1 MHDFRAF
8 YHLSWWEQVERGDVE
23 ELDLLLAGLKIRPDS
38 LWRATLFTRNPPK
51 RPEGQSTQLGWLGW
65 DQQLALLL
73 EIRNLLAGKSGRL
86 QGPPTS
92 SGEAVQLE
100 SEIDVLM
107 QLRRPN

>member
-1 MHDFRAF
+1 M
-8 YHLSWWEQVERGDVE
+8 
-23 ELDLLLAGLKIRPDS
+23 
-38 LWRATLFTRNPPK
+38 
-51 RPEGQSTQLGWLGW
+51 
-65 DQQLALLL
+65 L

-92 SGEAVQLE
+92 SGETELE